1 MAEIT
6 PPTIWDFS
14 TTTSGANSSGA
25 GQPSAP
31 LGLVEGSR
39 PTLVQAP
46 QPDPTSSLHPWNQ
59 ASSYRHSISYPGH
72 LDHAP
77 EGAPIILYSAPSMLT
92 SGLAHVIDNRSM
104 EMQSTD
110 ISGDP
115 TWPTVESPLEERN
128 VAIPTAATNPTAN
141 HELYRIYSN
150 HQQSESTLNAHI
162 SHQSWLQNSAG
173 AFPMTLP
180 PTSSSGLHSHQRLVQ
195 PHNNFEPHPIGSG
208 KGYQSRYAFASS
220 MTAKMAIIPP
230 SPIDFLMSSQ

>member
-14 TTTSGANSSGA
+14 TTTSGANSSAA
-25 GQPSAP
+25 GQPSTP

-77 EGAPIILYSAPSMLT
+77 EGAPIILYSAPTPMLT
-92 SGLAHVIDNRSM
+92 SGLAHVINNRSM

-110 ISGDP
+110 IPGDS
-115 TWPTVESPLEERN
+115 TWPTVETPIEERK

-141 HELYRIYSN
+141 HELYRIFSN
-150 HQQSESTLNAHI
+150 HPHSESTLNAHI
-162 SHQSWLQNSAG
+162 SHQSWVQNSA
-173 AFPMTLP
+173 
-180 PTSSSGLHSHQRLVQ
+180 VQ
-195 PHNNFEPHPIGSG
+195 SHNNFEPHPIENGN
-208 KGYQSRYAFASS
+208 GYQTRYAFASS
-220 MTAKMAIIPP
+220 MTAVGTASPEHSSWGETPKGAENGYHP
-230 SPIDFLMSSQ
+230 SISYS